1 MQTRGEHWALPEP
14 LVGCRRRT
22 LSMTTECGVAA
33 EPPPPPAVDLQ
44 DLAQW
49 LWGIST
55 SWVAGKCLM
64 GSVPQLSGVSVSPSL
79 GLMSLL
85 PLQGYHRS
93 NHFIATQGEPR
104 PALSANASSAPD
116 VAARFCSWWG

>member
-1 MQTRGEHWALPEP
+1 MA
-14 LVGCRRRT
+14 VGNFYQ
-22 LSMTTECGVAA
+22 LGGWEVSH
-33 EPPPPPAVDLQ
+33 
-44 DLAQW
+44 
-49 LWGIST
+49 
-55 SWVAGKCLM
+55 

-93 NHFIATQGEPR
+93 NHFIATQGEPC

-116 VAARFCSWWG
+116 VAARFFSWWG